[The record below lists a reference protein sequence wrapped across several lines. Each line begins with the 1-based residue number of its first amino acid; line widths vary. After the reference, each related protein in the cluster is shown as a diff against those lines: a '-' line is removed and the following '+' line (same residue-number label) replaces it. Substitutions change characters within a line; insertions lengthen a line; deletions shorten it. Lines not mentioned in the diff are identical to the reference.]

1 MPLNAS
7 EKGQIAQSFL
17 KCFGE
22 DVYWC
27 GRTLRF
33 VSLYTN
39 NNVNLLADV
48 QNAATTWQPFIDS
61 GLSIEWWKTELARN
75 YNETVTT

>member
-7 EKGQIAQSFL
+7 ERSQIAQSFL

-22 DVYWC
+22 DAAWC

-33 VSLYTN
+33 VAQFTN
-39 NNVNLLADV
+39 NNINLLSDV
-48 QNAATTWQPFIDS
+48 QTAATTWAPFIAS
-61 GLSIEWWKTELARN
+61 GLSIQAWKDELARN
-75 YNETVTT
+75 YNLTDPT